1 MPELPEVET
10 VRRGLQKL
18 VLGQKIARVEVLYP
32 KMIVGDA
39 DDFRAKLKDQTL
51 ENIQRRGKY
60 LLFRFSN
67 DLTVVSH
74 LRMEGKFYVKEA
86 TDPVDKHTHVIF
98 YLTDGR
104 QLRYNDVRK
113 FGRMQLVQT
122 GSEEG
127 LPGLAKLGPEPVA
140 ETFKVADFYQKLQ
153 KKKKN
158 IKTALLDQT
167 LVTGLGNIYVDEVLW
182 QSKIHPETS
191 CQKLTLEQATTLHDN
206 IITELAKAI
215 EAGGTTIRS
224 YTDAFQKTGAFQ
236 FELDVYGQ
244 TGEPCKRCGTK
255 IQKIVVGQRGT
266 HFCPQ
271 CQQVVK

>member
-39 DDFRAKLKDQTL
+39 DDFKAKLTEQTL
-51 ENIQRRGKY
+51 EKIERRGKY
-60 LLFRFSN
+60 LLFRFTN
-67 DLTVVSH
+67 GLTVVSH

-98 YLTDGR
+98 DLADGR

-122 GSEEG
+122 GSEEK

-191 CQKLTLEQATTLHDN
+191 CQKLTLVQATILHDN

-215 EAGGTTIRS
+215 KAGGTTIRS

-236 FELDVYGQ
+236 FELDVYGR
-244 TGEPCKRCGTK
+244 TDEPCKRCGTK

-266 HFCPQ
+266 HFCPH

>member
-1 MPELPEVET
+1 M
-10 VRRGLQKL
+10 
-18 VLGQKIARVEVLYP
+18 
-32 KMIVGDA
+32 
-39 DDFRAKLKDQTL
+39 
-51 ENIQRRGKY
+51 
-60 LLFRFSN
+60 
-67 DLTVVSH
+67 
-74 LRMEGKFYVKEA
+74 
-86 TDPVDKHTHVIF
+86 
-98 YLTDGR
+98 
-104 QLRYNDVRK
+104 
-113 FGRMQLVQT
+113 
-122 GSEEG
+122 
-127 LPGLAKLGPEPVA
+127 
-140 ETFKVADFYQKLQ
+140 
-153 KKKKN
+153 
-158 IKTALLDQT
+158 
-167 LVTGLGNIYVDEVLW
+167 VTGLGNIYVDEVLW
-182 QSKIHPETS
+182 QSKIHPQTI

>member
-122 GSEEG
+122 GSEED

-182 QSKIHPETS
+182 QSKIHPQTI

-255 IQKIVVGQRGT
+255 IQKTVVGQRARRI
-266 HFCPQ
+266 F
-271 CQQVVK
+271 VRSVSRW

>member
-18 VLGQKIARVEVLYP
+18 VLGQKIARVEILYP

-39 DDFRAKLKDQTL
+39 DDFKAKLTDQTL
-51 ENIQRRGKY
+51 EKIERRGKY
-60 LLFRFSN
+60 LLFRFTN
-67 DLTVVSH
+67 GLTVVSH

-98 YLTDGR
+98 DLADDR

-122 GSEEG
+122 GSEEK

-191 CQKLTLEQATTLHDN
+191 CQKLTLDQATTLHDN

-215 EAGGTTIRS
+215 KAGGTTIRS

-236 FELDVYGQ
+236 FELDVYGR

-266 HFCPQ
+266 HFCPH

>member
-1 MPELPEVET
+1 MLF
-10 VRRGLQKL
+10 RS
-18 VLGQKIARVEVLYP
+18 YP

-67 DLTVVSH
+67 GLTVVSH

-122 GSEEG
+122 GSEED
-127 LPGLAKLGPEPVA
+127 LLGLAKLGPEPVA

-182 QSKIHPETS
+182 QSKIHPQTI